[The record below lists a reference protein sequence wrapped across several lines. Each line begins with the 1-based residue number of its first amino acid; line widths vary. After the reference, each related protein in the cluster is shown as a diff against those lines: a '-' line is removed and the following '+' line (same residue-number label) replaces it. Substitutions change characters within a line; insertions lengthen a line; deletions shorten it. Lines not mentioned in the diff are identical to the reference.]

1 MKPFSFK
8 VFTTREA
15 YLLVAAS
22 MVTGLFVGLL
32 FQGIIQNL
40 DNNALLD
47 RIALFF
53 SELALL
59 IPLLLVLKQRNLKI
73 INLVPLKKVSHLTL
87 AMSVMLIAGVIGL
100 VSVFEVLV
108 IPYFPLPD
116 YLLQLED
123 DLYQGGVL
131 ANGVLILAAVIIA
144 PVAEELLFRGLLQ
157 QSMFYHY
164 GSMIPA
170 LVVPTV
176 VFALTHFGYLF
187 YIPALVELVAL
198 GLLLAWLVLK
208 TGNLLIPILVH
219 ALFNLSAFSGLLMG
233 GDTELET
240 LADLGWVWIISS
252 TVLFIAGWLYF
263 KRLKQVVCD
272 DVYLVPS
279 AQDVGV

>member
-272 DVYLVPS
+272 DVYLIPS
-279 AQDVGV
+279 AQDIGV

>member
-219 ALFNLSAFSGLLMG
+219 ALFNFSAFSGLLIG
-233 GDTELET
+233 SDTELET
-240 LADLGWVWIISS
+240 LADLGWIWIISS

>member
-1 MKPFSFK
+1 
-8 VFTTREA
+8 
-15 YLLVAAS
+15 

-272 DVYLVPS
+272 DVYLIPS
-279 AQDVGV
+279 AQDIGV